1 MALLGLVLAL
11 LPLSLLSAAEPRLHV
26 VSQGDT
32 VYSVAR
38 LYGLSASAL
47 MVANGIVEP
56 AKLKVGQKIVIPRFH
71 RVQKGETLF
80 GIAKAEGRTVEDLRS
95 LNGLKSGDVLKEGQ
109 ILILPSAVE
118 AQKPATGTST
128 QAAASASPSVP
139 PPAPPAS
146 SAASPNPA
154 SPAASVA
161 VPAPS
166 HGTGP
171 GSQARP
177 AADLAQSAKQELSGA
192 SSGRAV
198 TSKAPMPCEGE
209 ARYMEGKVFGIA
221 ITSTRGKPIRAV
233 AGGTVVSAGPYRGFG
248 SVAFVQARNGLYFVY
263 GGGESLAVRV
273 GDTIKTGQVLGSV
286 GIDQL
291 SDSPLAFFFVFKGNE
306 ALDPATAPRE

>member
-38 LYGLSASAL
+38 LYGLSPSAL
-47 MVANGIVEP
+47 MVANGLSEP
-56 AKLKVGQKIVIPRFH
+56 ARLKVGQKIVIPRFH

-95 LNGLKSGDVLKEGQ
+95 LNGLKAGDVLKEGQ

-118 AQKPATGTST
+118 APKPATGAAT
-128 QAAASASPSVP
+128 QAAA
-139 PPAPPAS
+139 PAS
-146 SAASPNPA
+146 SAASPSPV

-171 GSQARP
+171 GSPARP
-177 AADLAQSAKQELSGA
+177 AADLAQPAKQELSGA

-209 ARYMEGKVFGIA
+209 ARYMDGKVFGIA
-221 ITSTRGKPIRAV
+221 ITSMRGKPIRAV
-233 AGGTVVSAGPYRGFG
+233 AAGTVVSAGPYRGFG

-263 GGGESLAVRV
+263 GGGESLGVRV